1 MIRRL
6 ALAALIL
13 LAVPAFAAAA
23 DDAFLPT
30 PYTADQI
37 REAFPAGLVYLL
49 EVTSP
54 NGVLVTRTRVVE
66 NGPETAVL
74 EAQLLDD
81 DGEPDGEPGRQ
92 TAKWTALRD
101 HARFPAEVASRE
113 RATRETALGE
123 LEGWVYRAEAPDGSI
138 SEFFFADAYPGPP
151 VEYTRSKDGEVM
163 LEAKMTER
171 VAPE

>member
-1 MIRRL
+1 MNRRL

-37 REAFPAGLVYLL
+37 RDAFPAGLVYTL

-54 NGVLVTRTRVVE
+54 RGVLVTRTRVVE
-66 NGPETAVL
+66 SGAETTVL
-74 EAQLLDD
+74 EAQLLDEA
-81 DGEPDGEPGRQ
+81 GEPDGEPGLQ
-92 TAKWTALRD
+92 TARWTELRD

-113 RATRETALGE
+113 RGTRETALGE
-123 LEGWVYRAEAPDGSI
+123 LEGWVYRAEAPDGSV

-151 VEYTRSKDGEVM
+151 VEYSRTKDGEVM
-163 LEAKMTER
+163 LEARMTR
-171 VAPE
+171 RTAPE